1 MIKTIK
7 FVFFLLASKS
17 KNVIELY
24 LVLLRNIILHLK
36 DTIIFVG
43 SENHLLDANSC

>member
-1 MIKTIK
+1 MM
-7 FVFFLLASKS
+7 VSES

-24 LVLLRNIILHLK
+24 LILLRNIILHLK

-43 SENHLLDANSC
+43 SENHLFDADSC